1 MTSELETINNLI
13 RDGLPHEA
21 ITRINEYLTQDSIV
35 SDEAFFLLGK
45 AYAKLGDYRQA
56 INNYSEA
63 VSLNPSSPAVAALA
77 QMQEILDF
85 YNTDLYN
92 P

>member
-1 MTSELETINNLI
+1 M
-13 RDGLPHEA
+13 R
-21 ITRINEYLTQDSIV
+21 R
-35 SDEAFFLLGK
+35 FFLLGK

-63 VSLNPSSPAVAALA
+63 VSMNPSSPAVAALA